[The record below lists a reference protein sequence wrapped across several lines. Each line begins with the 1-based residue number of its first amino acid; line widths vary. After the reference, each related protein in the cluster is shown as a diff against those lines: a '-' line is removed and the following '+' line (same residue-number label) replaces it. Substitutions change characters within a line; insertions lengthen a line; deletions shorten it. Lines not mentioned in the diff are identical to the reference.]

1 MPLTEEEQYQKGV
14 DYAKRMRQHQAD
26 VGGTELQ
33 TSDINQKMT
42 AYVERKLEQD
52 KSWTVCPL
60 YLWSHSLEIY
70 DFSVISV
77 SVCKLKRTM
86 YLKAVQNTQI

>member
-1 MPLTEEEQYQKGV
+1 MTEEEQYQKGV

-52 KSWTVCPL
+52 KS
-60 YLWSHSLEIY
+60 
-70 DFSVISV
+70 
-77 SVCKLKRTM
+77 
-86 YLKAVQNTQI
+86 